1 MEYEERGGGFKTVAG
16 MRWCLA
22 EMGRYVVMQHNRMK
36 EEGDGGREI
45 GVFYESRVSDTHT
58 WRRGSSSHKHIMGPG
73 AARRG
78 DGRVQLYHMQKRMMG
93 PELKTRRI
101 RGRSRILQDMKRGE
115 EAI

>member
-1 MEYEERGGGFKTVAG
+1 MVSGRDGEVFCDAAQQDEGG
-16 MRWCLA
+16 
-22 EMGRYVVMQHNRMK
+22 
-36 EEGDGGREI
+36 GDGGREI

-101 RGRSRILQDMKRGE
+101 RGRSRILQNMKRGE